1 MGHCPCP
8 RSFGAVSRQAGP
20 QGKPDETCSSCS
32 SPGPNSQA
40 QTRRPELAGPN
51 SPGQNS
57 ARPELC
63 GARTPGARTPGPRT
77 PGPRTRRARAKG
89 HARPN
94 AEKPDS
100 GARARVQGIR
110 SMGHAFPVRSRASRR
125 RRSQSLARQLQRL
138 PALARVDDAPQRAR
152 CKYGCRTS
160 DCAAARTAGISRGRC
175 LRCCRLGQL
184 FWRLL

>member
-1 MGHCPCP
+1 MRPAAA
-8 RSFGAVSRQAGP
+8 AVHRARTRRL
-20 QGKPDETCSSCS
+20 KLA
-32 SPGPNSQA
+32 GPNSQA
-40 QTRRPELAGPN
+40 RTRRARTLR
-51 SPGQNS
+51 GQNS
-57 ARPELC
+57 AGPELC

-152 CKYGCRTS
+152 CDYGQRWTS
-160 DCAAARTAGISRGRC
+160 DCPAARTVGISRAAVCDAVGWDNYSGASSRVA
-175 LRCCRLGQL
+175 LAGERTTAL
-184 FWRLL
+184 